1 MKLTQRT
8 APTADF
14 TAAELA
20 LIAELTPDR
29 YVPEILGPRLAT
41 PGATAPTI
49 TPEQLRSTLLT
60 SFGSPTPGEITS
72 ALFAAGPEG
81 ERIALAAARIRR
93 SDRALPVHDTI
104 GDPTSPLPTHQGL
117 LGFRYPA
124 AFAPTL
130 PEAAVGEFTRVA
142 AIELR
147 RLLPLIGRGWLT
159 RPEADAVAACGV
171 FATIAGAYWH
181 DQESTSP
188 AQGYVFAAK
197 GDLVDVLSQRYRL
210 HIAPLY
216 ADGITPR
223 PDMLADP
230 LYIPLFR
237 PWWEA
242 LTPLVPPDVLAAGLD
257 VAIRHLV
264 QAGFDGWSKLPLR
277 LPHLLLNDRQTA
289 VGMHRLAG
297 LLPARLGLGAL
308 AA

>member
-1 MKLTQRT
+1 MRLIHRT

-14 TAAELA
+14 PADELA
-20 LIAELTPDR
+20 LIADLTTDR

-41 PGATAPTI
+41 RGITAAAI
-49 TPEQLRSTLLT
+49 TPEQLRATLHT

-72 ALFAAGPEG
+72 ALFVAGPDG
-81 ERIALAAARIRR
+81 ERVALAAARIRR
-93 SDRALPVHDTI
+93 SDRLLPLSETI

-124 AFAPTL
+124 ALAPTL

-142 AIELR
+142 AIEPR
-147 RLLPLIGRGWLT
+147 RLLPLVGRGWLT
-159 RPEADAVAACGV
+159 RAEAEAVAACGV

-181 DQESTSP
+181 DQESLSP

-223 PDMLADP
+223 PDLLADP

-237 PWWEA
+237 PWWDA
-242 LTPLVPPDVLAAGLD
+242 VAPLVPPAVLAAGLD

-264 QAGFDGWSKLPLR
+264 WAGFDGWARLPLR

-297 LLPARLGLGAL
+297 LLPARLNLGAL